1 MMPSSYSD
9 TAIAVPTSAGVP
21 PASPDLAPG
30 SVIARFTAIQ
40 IAMHKRRPDMLSII
54 SDARTSSGN
63 LRRWKTRRAS
73 VPTLAEPSLLEE
85 IQEKFPAGSITAQEN
100 SDQPTWVR
108 CRCTVS

>member
-54 SDARTSSGN
+54 SNARTSSVMPTPGQ
-63 LRRWKTRRAS
+63 LRSDRAAKS
-73 VPTLAEPSLLEE
+73 P
-85 IQEKFPAGSITAQEN
+85 
-100 SDQPTWVR
+100 
-108 CRCTVS
+108 